1 MLKKIPTFAQG
12 ELASRS
18 DASEKGCVESYCYSD
33 LNRDAQQGPDPSSLC
48 VYPFHH
54 SNVFY
59 NAPKRCAVRL
69 GTSFRPER
77 PFDFAPEDL
86 RPRGPKRA
94 AWLGADKGGPFASGS
109 TLWGEGKWLG
119 GPLTSRSD
127 ASPGRVPP
135 VGEGGLPLS
144 LSFRRPRGPKVRKQR
159 KRSGAGVFKIY
170 QQRPTN

>member
-77 PFDFAPEDL
+77 PFDFAPEGIAEGDAPL
-86 RPRGPKRA
+86 RRA
-94 AWLGADKGGPFASGS
+94 QPSGAKASG
-109 TLWGEGKWLG
+109 WAA
-119 GPLTSRSD
+119 P
-127 ASPGRVPP
+127 
-135 VGEGGLPLS
+135 
-144 LSFRRPRGPKVRKQR
+144 
-159 KRSGAGVFKIY
+159 
-170 QQRPTN
+170 

>member
-77 PFDFAPEDL
+77 PFDFAPDFGHREAMLGSGPTRGAPKEHRL
-86 RPRGPKRA
+86 RRCPSGQKRQGPFGAPSGQKRQ
-94 AWLGADKGGPFASGS
+94 GPFASGS
-109 TLWGEGKWLG
+109 TLWGEGKLK
-119 GPLTSRSD
+119 
-127 ASPGRVPP
+127 AS
-135 VGEGGLPLS
+135 L
-144 LSFRRPRGPKVRKQR
+144 
-159 KRSGAGVFKIY
+159 
-170 QQRPTN
+170 